1 MSFDDGVNGMFYL
14 SVFTLICSS
23 IGLCIRFCYKSK
35 CKQFSCCGISII
47 RDVEIEKEE
56 DLSVQQS
63 RSDEKITS

>member
-1 MSFDDGVNGMFYL
+1 MAYDDGVNGMFYL

-35 CKQFSCCGISII
+35 CKQLDCCGIQII

-56 DLSVQQS
+56 DLSVKQS
-63 RSDEKITS
+63 RSEEKIGS